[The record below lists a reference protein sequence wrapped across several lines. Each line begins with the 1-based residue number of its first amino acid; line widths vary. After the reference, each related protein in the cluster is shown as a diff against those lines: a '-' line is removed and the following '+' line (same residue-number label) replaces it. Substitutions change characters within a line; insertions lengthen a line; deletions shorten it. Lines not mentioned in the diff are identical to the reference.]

1 MDIDKIVG
9 IMYSGVRPG
18 EDRQV
23 LDLLAACGLDHGDIT
38 AQKLRHFVVARRG
51 EEIVGAAGLEIAGGD
66 ALLRSVAVAE
76 KYRRRGVG
84 RALVEA
90 AERHALAMGVT
101 HLYLLTL
108 TAESFFS
115 GLGYLPAPRESAPAG
130 IRETGEF
137 QCCCPDAAAC
147 LHKPLPAPAEK

>member
-9 IMYSGVRPG
+9 ILYSGVRPG

-23 LDLLAACGLDHGDIT
+23 LDLIAACGLDNADIT
-38 AQKLRHFVVARRG
+38 PQKLRHFVVARRG

-76 KYRRRGVG
+76 AYRRRGVG

-90 AERHALAMGVT
+90 AERHALSMGVT
-101 HLYLLTL
+101 QVYLLTL
-108 TAESFFS
+108 TAESFFAAM
-115 GLGYLPAPRESAPAG
+115 GYQPAARDSAPAG
-130 IRETGEF
+130 IRATAEF
-137 QCCCPDAAAC
+137 QCCCPDTAVC
-147 LHKPLPAPAEK
+147 LYKPLSPPAAH